1 MKSVQF
7 LALQATAKGDAL
19 KLNATGLVSDDE
31 TAGLME
37 DALRGVLAAWR
48 LAAQEKSPETVSVL
62 RKFAV
67 TRDKDD
73 GLHQRHAAGRDRP
86 CARREEARAR
96 ANRLSRPERPAL
108 DPQDGLTGASPRS

>member
-1 MKSVQF
+1 MNARRHDDAAMTLVSSMKTVSL

-48 LAAQEKSPETVSVL
+48 LAAQEKSPETVSML

-67 TRDKDD
+67 SRDKSTVSIS
-73 GLHQRHAAGRDRP
+73 GTLPGAAVRALAEKKHAHVD
-86 CARREEARAR
+86 
-96 ANRLSRPERPAL
+96 
-108 DPQDGLTGASPRS
+108 